1 MVLGAFTVVLVL
13 ALMAMAYL
21 AGRYLQQSQPGPERL
36 SAVTRQHFE
45 LFQSGNLNEAA
56 VETAKRRFRALLE
69 RGEDAA
75 VEASLR
81 PGMQYVF
88 QVRALAEI
96 GTEAAGQILERQ
108 LQRQLS
114 DDHVE
119 QAWYWI
125 DLASSLRALNRQ
137 ESLPHLFRCSEA
149 MVEVPLGHFFAAET
163 VCFLGFGGY
172 VQQPETSLGR
182 SALRVLHRAL
192 EALRSGMQPHLVAEA
207 RLGEVIEG
215 LWDRRPVGVAPLLV
229 RVVVEV
235 LRLLRRV
242 PHAMAVLTEEPTERE
257 AYDWQVSRL
266 AALEPTFRDYL
277 QQAPTGLRAHLPYAR
292 GKDLADVLRALDDL
306 RADAGRELLPLL
318 ERARCEHAE
327 LTVEALRWARDPQIG
342 LWLRDFAGRR
352 VNMAR
357 RAQRRRRSVSPRHLS
372 LPDEVPYRAILRSLR
387 GHPSRETERFLI
399 LAAQDWDPLYR
410 TAALG
415 SLGWWEPLLRD
426 EVLPA
431 LESGRRDPSQE
442 VRQAARG
449 ALARLGERSALHW
462 FRQALQSE
470 NPAQVFDAVNVVAAE
485 GLTLLWPDLDRL
497 VDSEQLEIAHHAR
510 EALERL
516 SEEMDHSRL
525 V

>member
-1 MVLGAFTVVLVL
+1 MLLVSIVVPMMLLIIVAFLL
-13 ALMAMAYL
+13 
-21 AGRYLQQSQPGPERL
+21 GRYLQQCQPNYDRN

-45 LFQSGNLNEAA
+45 LFQGGHFNEAA
-56 VETAKRRFRALLE
+56 VEAAKRRFRDLLE

-108 LQRQLS
+108 LQRRLTE
-114 DDHVE
+114 DHVE
-119 QAWYWI
+119 QSWYWI
-125 DLASSLRALNRQ
+125 DLASSLRTLNRQ
-137 ESLPHLFRCSEA
+137 ESLPHLFRCAEA
-149 MVEVPLGHFFAAET
+149 MMEAPLGHFFAAET

-172 VQQPETSLGR
+172 ARQPETAQGR
-182 SALRVLHRAL
+182 SALRVLQRAL
-192 EALRSGMQPHLVAEA
+192 EGLRYGMQPQLVAEA

-229 RVVVEV
+229 RVLVEV

-242 PHAMAVLTEEPTERE
+242 PHAMAVLNEEPTERE
-257 AYDWQVSRL
+257 AFDWQVSRL
-266 AALEPTFRDYL
+266 SALESTFREYLQEAPAALR
-277 QQAPTGLRAHLPYAR
+277 RHLPSAR
-292 GKDLADVLRALDDL
+292 GKDLSDVLRALDDL
-306 RADAGRELLPLL
+306 RADAGKELLPLL
-318 ERARCEHAE
+318 ERSQREHAD
-327 LTVEALRWARDPQIG
+327 LTVEALRWSRAPEVG
-342 LWLRDFAGRR
+342 LWLRSYASRR

-357 RAQRRRRSVSPRHLS
+357 RAQARRRQASPRRLS
-372 LPDEVPYRAILRSLR
+372 ISVDIPYRAILRCLR
-387 GHPSRETERFLI
+387 GHPSLETERFLI
-399 LAAQDWDPLYR
+399 LASQDWDPLFR

-415 SLGWWEPLLRD
+415 SLGWWEPLLRED
-426 EVLPA
+426 VLRC
-431 LESGRRDPSQE
+431 LEAGRRDPSQE

-462 FRQALQSE
+462 FRQALLSE
-470 NPAQVFDAVNVVAAE
+470 NPQQVFEAIHVVAAE

-497 VDSEQLEIAHHAR
+497 VDSDQLEIAHHAR

-516 SEEMDHSRL
+516 SEEMEFSRWA
-525 V
+525 